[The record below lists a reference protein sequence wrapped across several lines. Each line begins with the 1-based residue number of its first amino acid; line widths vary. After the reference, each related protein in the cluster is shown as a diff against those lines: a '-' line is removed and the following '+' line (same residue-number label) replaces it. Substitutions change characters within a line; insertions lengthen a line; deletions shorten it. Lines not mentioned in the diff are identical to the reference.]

1 MGKIYKAYDIRG
13 IYPDEINEDT
23 AYKIGR
29 AYADFIK
36 EDSGKA
42 KITLCVGRDMRT
54 SSPALCR
61 KAIQGVID
69 QGADVIDI
77 GLVSTPTFY
86 YGVSTLGA
94 DGGIQISASHNP
106 KQYNGVKLVKHR
118 ALPVG
123 YDDGIKDVEE
133 KVESSEFS
141 QATGRGA
148 ISSDGSVLKN
158 EVAFALE
165 KCSPQNIKPLKVVAD
180 AANAMGAPYMTALFE
195 HLPCEL
201 IEMNF
206 TLDGTFPVHEADP
219 FKEEN
224 IKDLC
229 AKVLETQADI
239 GIATD
244 GDGDRIFFVDEK
256 GHPVEPSILR
266 GLLAEIV
273 LKEHPKATICYD
285 IRPGRI
291 TRDIIEAN
299 GGRPVVTRV
308 GHSLI
313 KKVALEE
320 NAVFAGESSGHFFFN
335 EEVGLFEMPMIV
347 ILKLLEK
354 ISRSGKKFSQMV
366 EPLKKYYHSGEINSV
381 VDGKAEKM
389 EEIAAKYKDAK
400 ISRLDGVTIE
410 YDDFWFNVRASNTEP
425 LLRLNLEAV
434 SEPVMIEKRDE
445 LLKIIRG

>member
-42 KITLCVGRDMRT
+42 KITLCVGRDMRI
-54 SSPALCR
+54 SSPALCQ

-133 KVESSEFS
+133 KVNRSEFS
-141 QATGRGA
+141 QAGGRGA
-148 ISSDGSVLKN
+148 ISSDGAVLKN

-180 AANAMGAPYMTALFE
+180 AANAMGAP
-195 HLPCEL
+195 
-201 IEMNF
+201 
-206 TLDGTFPVHEADP
+206 
-219 FKEEN
+219 
-224 IKDLC
+224 
-229 AKVLETQADI
+229 
-239 GIATD
+239 
-244 GDGDRIFFVDEK
+244 
-256 GHPVEPSILR
+256 S
-266 GLLAEIV
+266 
-273 LKEHPKATICYD
+273 
-285 IRPGRI
+285 
-291 TRDIIEAN
+291 
-299 GGRPVVTRV
+299 
-308 GHSLI
+308 
-313 KKVALEE
+313 
-320 NAVFAGESSGHFFFN
+320 
-335 EEVGLFEMPMIV
+335 
-347 ILKLLEK
+347 
-354 ISRSGKKFSQMV
+354 
-366 EPLKKYYHSGEINSV
+366 
-381 VDGKAEKM
+381 
-389 EEIAAKYKDAK
+389 
-400 ISRLDGVTIE
+400 
-410 YDDFWFNVRASNTEP
+410 
-425 LLRLNLEAV
+425 
-434 SEPVMIEKRDE
+434 
-445 LLKIIRG
+445 